1 MDLTEIVLYLQTFY
15 LSAPAKFA
23 KLNIE
28 GPRAKD
34 ITFSWQLD
42 NRCWRKPGEVEKP
55 KGSVEMLAVLDL

>member
-34 ITFSWQLD
+34 IPFHGNLTIAVGASLARSRSLREVL
-42 NRCWRKPGEVEKP
+42 RC
-55 KGSVEMLAVLDL
+55 